1 MRKSTLLCAVSL
13 AAVLASPAVAQ
24 ELTIGIS
31 AEPSTP
37 DPHYN
42 NLGPNNAMR
51 RHMCESLLLT
61 DENQRL
67 SPGLATSS
75 KPLDDTT
82 WEFELR
88 EGVTFHDGST
98 FTAKDVVFT
107 VCRIPTVENRTS
119 TFTVYTKGIAGMEVK
134 DPHTLLLKTDNP
146 FQIGRAPC
154 RERGCHS
161 GKNTG

>member
-31 AEPSTP
+31 AEPSAL
-37 DPHYN
+37 DPHYH

-51 RHMCESLLLT
+51 RHMFESLLLT

-67 SPGLATSS
+67 SPGLATSY

-82 WEFELR
+82 WEIKL
-88 EGVTFHDGST
+88 
-98 FTAKDVVFT
+98 
-107 VCRIPTVENRTS
+107 
-119 TFTVYTKGIAGMEVK
+119 
-134 DPHTLLLKTDNP
+134 
-146 FQIGRAPC
+146 QIGRASC
-154 RERGCHS
+154 RARVC
-161 GKNTG
+161 KYV

>member
-31 AEPSTP
+31 AETSAL
-37 DPHYN
+37 DPHYH

-51 RHMCESLLLT
+51 RHMFESLLLT

-67 SPGLATSS
+67 SPGLATSY

-82 WEFELR
+82 RDFKLR
-88 EGVTFHDGST
+88 EGVNFHDGSP
-98 FTAKDVVFT
+98 FTAQAVVFT
-107 VCRIPTVENRTS
+107 V
-119 TFTVYTKGIAGMEVK
+119 
-134 DPHTLLLKTDNP
+134 
-146 FQIGRAPC
+146 
-154 RERGCHS
+154 
-161 GKNTG
+161 